1 MASSISENG
10 KYVPIRAETSANTG
24 SLRYSIQNIPIA
36 WQLNKTDGRY
46 DFCVVAISEDGQ
58 IVENLSSAYLS
69 FDESTSSL
77 SIAPVFGDK
86 DFCVYVFRNEE
97 AANLF
102 VVNSDGSA
110 SLVSIFAQFEKDNR
124 VLAQLQSLGGRNL
137 RTLDECGVLPEASSR
152 AGKVLS
158 FDEQGNPIV
167 SVEQD
172 DITNIKAY
180 KEAAETAKEEAVA
193 AKEGIEAAQA
203 ACETA
208 KTAAQDS
215 ADKAKASETKVE
227 QSAQRAAE
235 NAQSAE
241 FSKSYAESYA
251 NTAQTAATTA
261 EQEATAA
268 ILAKDQAETAQTAS
282 ENAKTA
288 AETAKTQAQAAK
300 QAAVDAANTATQ
312 AVGVQDLKQSKTE
325 RGTYYI
331 NGGTITSAA
340 FALNAPFTYFITY
353 KAGFVGYLFSKG
365 NTTLSIVANGT
376 LTLIDGTNA
385 ATVAMDATK
394 DHLIAVEVLATSAK
408 IIVDGIEANGAPFAF
423 VDIANTG
430 IVIGGTTTVGK
441 LARPIL
447 FNFGISETNAP
458 YTFTDYQSG
467 KALSPYLTNA
477 IAKVEDPNLGAS
489 TDGGWDIS
497 EPLTTPT
504 NIKKGDWTLK
514 QWSETATIYYLKNRT
529 ITDKETAAGITY
541 AVDCRMN
548 TIIAG
553 YGCLYND
560 VTNFNLYNRGKM
572 YFRCKFK
579 GLKITNNLS
588 YGPYQGIMFSS
599 YSGQGQLYHVP
610 NGTVNDHEWHNYDSG
625 IQTVD
630 LSKIT
635 TNLAGSVIGFS
646 AGGLEANETGPSWSI
661 ADLHFD
667 ILGALFAPADFVIT
681 TGTTRNIP
689 DLSGQGKDATLS
701 GNFGTVKTDN
711 DIRVAK
717 LKEYFTANS

>member
-1 MASSISENG
+1 MANKEYKVISG
-10 KYVPIRAETSANTG
+10 
-24 SLRYSIQNIPIA
+24 YSEQGGTLKIPLSWNINSPEKDLLVYIVG
-36 WQLNKTDGRY
+36 TDGKPKVCDY
-46 DFCVVAISEDGQ
+46 WTWDSVNSQVCI
-58 IVENLSSAYLS
+58 ENKENFA
-69 FDESTSSL
+69 
-77 SIAPVFGDK
+77 AFGA
-86 DFCVYVFRNEE
+86 YVFRNE
-97 AANLF
+97 
-102 VVNSDGSA
+102 
-110 SLVSIFAQFEKDNR
+110 LVG
-124 VLAQLQSLGGRNL
+124 VLAKLTSGGQL
-137 RTLDECGVLPEASSR
+137 RTSDFMEQLGNLVRCSEQLTENDKHSISSVDSMGGILPEASTR

-193 AKEGIEAAQA
+193 AKEGIEAAQT

-208 KTAAQDS
+208 KTAAQAS

-235 NAQSAE
+235 NAQAAE

-261 EQEATAA
+261 EQEATSANIA
-268 ILAKDQAETAQTAS
+268 RDDAYLAQVGA
-282 ENAKTA
+282 ENAKDTA
-288 AETAKTQAQAAK
+288 VEANTQAQAAK
-300 QAAVDAANTATQ
+300 QVAVDAANTATQ
-312 AVGVQDLKQSKTE
+312 AAGVQDLRQSKTE

-331 NGGTITSAA
+331 NGGTITSAV
-340 FALNAPFTYFITY
+340 FALSAPFTYFITY
-353 KAGFVGYLFSKG
+353 KAGFVGNLFCKG
-365 NTTLSIVANGT
+365 NTSLTVAASGT
-376 LTLIDGTNA
+376 LTLTDGTNT
-385 ATVAMDATK
+385 ATATMDATK
-394 DHLIAVEVLATSAK
+394 DHLIAIEVLTTSAK
-408 IIVDGIEANGAPFAF
+408 IIVDGIATNRDTFAF
-423 VDIANTG
+423 VDAANTG
-430 IVIGGTTTVGK
+430 VVIGGTTTVGK

-458 YTFTDYQSG
+458 YTFADYQNG
-467 KALSPYLTNA
+467 GALSPYLTNT
-477 IAKVEDPNLGAS
+477 IASVEDPNMGAS
-489 TDGGWDIS
+489 TEGGWDIS

-504 NIKKGDWTLK
+504 TIKKGDWTLK
-514 QWSETATIYYLKNRT
+514 QWSETTAIYYLKNRT

-560 VTNFNLYNRGKM
+560 VANFNLYNRGKM

-579 GLKITNNLS
+579 GLKITNNVS
-588 YGPYQGIMFSS
+588 GGIYQGVMFAS

-610 NGTVNDHEWHNYDSG
+610 NSAVNNHEWHSYDSG
-625 IQTVD
+625 ILTID

-635 TNLAGSVIGFS
+635 TNLGGSAIGFS
-646 AGGLEANETGPSWSI
+646 VGGLEANETGPSWSI

-681 TGTTRNIP
+681 TGTTRNMP

-701 GNFGTVKTDN
+701 GNLGTVKTDN
-711 DIRVAK
+711 DIKIAK
-717 LKEYFTANS
+717 LKEYLTANS